1 MKLNFQFG
9 KKKPDKNQVIII
21 GVILSIIIASLSQC
35 TGISENRLWDLLD
48 EIQRMHFPQ
57 GIINRIILQD
67 PDRVNRRVQRDVDR
81 AIDDVKPEYDRIIS
95 DHDKKYKQK
104 YIEEQNDESLCY
116 SDDCKKL
123 GPPMRI
129 CSPVFEGIDCPT
141 KTQDK

>member
-1 MKLNFQFG
+1 
-9 KKKPDKNQVIII
+9 
-21 GVILSIIIASLSQC
+21 
-35 TGISENRLWDLLD
+35 
-48 EIQRMHFPQ
+48 MHFPQ

-67 PDRVNRRVQRDVDR
+67 PDKVNRRVQRDVDR

-141 KTQDK
+141 KAQDK